1 MKRYWLALLLVFS
14 AQAWAVER
22 VVSLAPSL
30 SEIVV
35 ELGAADVLVGVLDG
49 GDRPAALVN
58 LPSVGRYGQLDM
70 ERLLSL
76 KPDLILLWPGSVGP
90 AQREQLRRLN
100 IPVYVAEPHNLEQLT
115 TQVQAIA
122 EQLDRADAG
131 LALADQLR
139 QRLAE
144 LRQRYRR
151 AEPLRVFYQVWNQPL
166 YTVGG
171 EQIISDALSVC
182 GARNVF
188 DDLKLPAPQVSI
200 ESVLQRDPQLI
211 LVGDQAQR
219 EAWKVWPTM
228 FERVRLVPDKGLE
241 RPSGQMLEAVARLCQ
256 VIAPNLGHRYRRQAS
271 SHRGLHSKCG
281 RGIAPDGGLRA
292 DQDFV
297 SIPVQMWEGACPR
310 WRPPSRPGCWIR
322 PSTYPFLRSRL
333 L

>member
-1 MKRYWLALLLVFS
+1 MKRYWLALLLGFS
-14 AQAWAVER
+14 VQVLAVER

-35 ELGAADVLVGVLDG
+35 ELGAADLLVGVLDG
-49 GDRPAALVN
+49 GERPSALAQV
-58 LPSVGRYGQLDM
+58 PSVGRYGQLDM

-76 KPDLILLWPGSVGP
+76 NPDLILLWPGSVGP
-90 AQREQLRRLN
+90 AQREQLQRLN

-115 TQVQAIA
+115 RQVQAIA
-122 EQLDRADAG
+122 EQLGRADAG

-171 EQIISDALSVC
+171 EQIISDALKVC

-188 DDLKLPAPQVSI
+188 DDLTLPAPQVSI

-219 EAWKVWPTM
+219 EAWKVWPSL

-241 RPSGQMLEAVARLCQ
+241 RPSGQMLEAVAWLCQ
-256 VIAPNLGHRYRRQAS
+256 VIAPSL
-271 SHRGLHSKCG
+271 
-281 RGIAPDGGLRA
+281 
-292 DQDFV
+292 
-297 SIPVQMWEGACPR
+297 
-310 WRPPSRPGCWIR
+310 
-322 PSTYPFLRSRL
+322 
-333 L
+333 